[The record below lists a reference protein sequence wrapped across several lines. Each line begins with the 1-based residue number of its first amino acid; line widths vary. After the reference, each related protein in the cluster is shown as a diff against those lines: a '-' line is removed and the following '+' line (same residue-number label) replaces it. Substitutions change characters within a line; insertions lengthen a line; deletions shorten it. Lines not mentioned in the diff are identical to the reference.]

1 VTEPESVAPAEPLL
15 AGKVVLVTGAARGIG
30 HAITKLAAAE
40 GARLAI
46 VDAGLDAE
54 GGSPDSRVVRA
65 AAAAV
70 AAEGGEVEAFDD
82 NVAAPGAIDAIVAR
96 TLERFGRLDGV
107 VHAAGIWVD
116 RSVLRTPT
124 ELVERAVSVQL
135 GAAFSLVRVAGQ
147 AMVDRKEG
155 GSIVLFSGPS
165 AFFGARGHAAMG
177 AAQAGVVALVRSA
190 ALELRRHRVRVN
202 AVCPTARTRQTESL
216 PTFAAIDEASMSP
229 AHVAAVAVFLLSQ
242 LAEEVHG
249 EAVGVAGA
257 RTYAIRPRET
267 TGAFGGA
274 KPSTP
279 REVHSAW
286 AEVLKP

>member
-1 VTEPESVAPAEPLL
+1 MTEPESVALAEPLL

-30 HAITKLAAAE
+30 HAIAKLAAAE

-54 GGSPDSRVVRA
+54 GGSPDPSVVRA

-70 AAEGGEVEAFDD
+70 GGELEAFDD
-82 NVAAPGAIDAIVAR
+82 DVAAPGAIDAIVAR